1 MNNLDIIGAVLTKKA
16 KSLEPIVSEIV
27 VNDWDFKESYKNQY
41 GVGNSDFIFSLDK
54 EPELNT
60 TGTIYVKRPEG
71 NTDKKFKNHNWYVE
85 QWLGDKFMKN
95 MSKVFFENTLLKNI
109 GYNVTK
115 DTNTNPQSLSKVSYK
130 IDFED

>member
-16 KSLEPIVSEIV
+16 KSLEPIVSKIIV
-27 VNDWDFKESYKNQY
+27 DSWDFEESHKNQY
-41 GVGNSDFIFSLDK
+41 GIGHPSFKFPK

-60 TGTIYVKRPEG
+60 SGTIYVKRPEG